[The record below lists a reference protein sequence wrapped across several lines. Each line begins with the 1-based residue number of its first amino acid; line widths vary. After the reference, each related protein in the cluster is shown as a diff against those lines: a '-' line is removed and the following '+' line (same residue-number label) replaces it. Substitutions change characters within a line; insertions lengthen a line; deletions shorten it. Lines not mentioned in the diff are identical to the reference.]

1 MTYREKPS
9 TSDAKIAEP
18 DVLLKP
24 DKRVELLSILTF
36 ENNTKPN

>member
-1 MTYREKPS
+1 MTPS
-9 TSDAKIAEP
+9 TLDLEIAKP

-36 ENNTKPN
+36 DNNTKPN